1 MLTYKIKRNI
11 DREFNDLRS
20 VSKILTFIYE
30 GLSVHTQDK
39 VRFIRYPGDYII
51 VTCELL
57 KINTRPIYGQRVEY
71 RKILELRLY
80 KNNELR
86 TTRQVELEELY

>member
-57 KINTRPIYGQRVEY
+57 KINTRPIYGQRIEY
-71 RKILELRLY
+71 RKILELKLY
-80 KNNELR
+80 KSNQLR
-86 TTRQVELEELY
+86 ATREIELEELY